1 LSTSIKRKFDK
12 FQISLPNEERRNVDA
27 LYNPMTL
34 TELQKE
40 YPYVDWL
47 TYINDI
53 LPKEVQIKDD
63 EVINVSIK
71 SFFKDLGQIL
81 ENTPKRTMAN
91 YAMWRITQDSTYFLS
106 ENFRKRRLKYSTD
119 VYGMHDKN
127 LRWREC
133 VGITTSK
140 LPISVSAL
148 YIGQFFPEDAKKE
161 VLKMVQN
168 IREVFE
174 NILKTVEW
182 MDTITREQALDK
194 LKAMATQIGY
204 PDELTDIKKLE
215 DYYEGLEINSDN
227 YLETNM
233 RLAQFNT
240 DKSFLRLRKPVNK
253 TDWILFSRVTEINTY
268 YSFRENSIRE

>member
-1 LSTSIKRKFDK
+1 M
-12 FQISLPNEERRNVDA
+12 SLPNEQRFNADA

-63 EVINVSIK
+63 EVINVSVK

-91 YAMWRITQDSTYFLS
+91 YAMWRITKISTYFLS
-106 ENFRKRRLKYSTD
+106 ENFRKRRLEYFTD
-119 VYGMHDKN
+119 VNGVQDLN

-133 VGITTSK
+133 VEFTTSN

-148 YIGQFFPEDAKKE
+148 YVRHFFSEDAKKE
-161 VLKMVQN
+161 VLKMVEN

-182 MDTITREQALDK
+182 MDAITREQALNK
-194 LKAMATQIGY
+194 LKSMVIQIGY

-215 DYYEGLEINSDN
+215 HYYEGLEINSDN

-233 RLAQFNT
+233 RIDQFLT
-240 DKSFLRLRKPVNK
+240 DKTWLKLREPVNK
-253 TDWILFSRVTEINTY
+253 TDWISFSEVTDINTY
-268 YSFRENSIRE
+268 YSFRDNSIRE